1 MHPITSYHQILKPL
15 TMKNLEYTE
24 VMEGRLEDL
33 LEKNKDAEKLFEK
46 AAEHANSG
54 DLKDFFSQKS
64 VERNGFGYDLKI
76 EMKSFALDGDKEG
89 TAGGM
94 LQRGWIDVKAFFS
107 NNNDKTMLKE
117 AINGEKAALE
127 DYREVLEMPNL
138 PSSTEVLLTQQMG
151 TISANLST
159 FERLVAMA

>member
-1 MHPITSYHQILKPL
+1 MHPKINYRKTLNPTS
-15 TMKNLEYTE
+15 MKNMEYTD

-54 DLKDFFSQKS
+54 DLKDFFSQKAI
-64 VERNGFGYDLKI
+64 ERNGFGYDLKI
-76 EMKSFALDGDKEG
+76 EMKSFALDGDKDG

>member
-1 MHPITSYHQILKPL
+1 
-15 TMKNLEYTE
+15 
-24 VMEGRLEDL
+24 
-33 LEKNKDAEKLFEK
+33 
-46 AAEHANSG
+46 
-54 DLKDFFSQKS
+54 
-64 VERNGFGYDLKI
+64 
-76 EMKSFALDGDKEG
+76 MKSFALDGDKEG